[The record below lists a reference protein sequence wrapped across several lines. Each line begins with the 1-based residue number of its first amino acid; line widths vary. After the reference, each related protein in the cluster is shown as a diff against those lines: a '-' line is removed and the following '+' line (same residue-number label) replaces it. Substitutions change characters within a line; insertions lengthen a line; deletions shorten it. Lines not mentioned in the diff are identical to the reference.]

1 MHFKNK
7 PTLVSA
13 VLASTAAAASTAN
26 TTTKTVYEFPP
37 GTWVENIAVRSNG
50 NLLLMPEQPYG
61 CLYELDPSEAS
72 PEPVL
77 IQNLTETYGYSS
89 LFGIAESLETPD
101 LFYFI
106 AGNFTYSEGEN
117 AIFTVNF
124 SSTAEPEVALF
135 SKIEGATF
143 LNGLSAHPLNT
154 SLIIAGDSSLGQTW
168 SINTQTGAYAPGI
181 QNKTLMTMESG
192 SLAGGINGLKVG
204 DAGKTLYFT
213 NTARN
218 IMAKIAIDANGNAAD
233 DGAADAEL
241 AVANL
246 DGQGWDDFAVYPPY
260 YDTAAFLAAEPSTY
274 IYAAT
279 SAAYAIERIDP
290 ATSTGVY
297 IAGSVNSTQ
306 IERPTACQLGRGE
319 ADAGWLYVT
328 TAGDTGET
336 DESLGGQI
344 VAVYVG
350 N

>member
-1 MHFKNK
+1 MHFANV
-7 PTLVSA
+7 PALLSVL
-13 VLASTAAAASTAN
+13 LASKAAATSTAN
-26 TTTKTVYEFPP
+26 TTRTVYEFPP

-50 NLLLMPEQPYG
+50 NLLLMPEQPYA
-61 CLYELDPSEAS
+61 CLYSLDPSAAS

-117 AIFTVNF
+117 AIFTVTF
-124 SSTAEPEVALF
+124 SNTSDPEVTLF
-135 SKIEGATF
+135 SKIEGAVF

-168 SINTQTGAYAPGI
+168 SINTQTGTYAPGI
-181 QNKTLMTMESG
+181 QNKTLMSMETG

-213 NTARN
+213 NTAQN
-218 IMAKIAIDANGNAAD
+218 IMGKIAIDAAGNAAD
-233 DGAADAEL
+233 NGAADAVL

-246 DGQGWDDFAVYPPY
+246 PGQGWDDLAVYPPY
-260 YDTAAFLAAEPSTY
+260 YDSAAFLAAETSTY
-274 IYAAT
+274 LYAAT